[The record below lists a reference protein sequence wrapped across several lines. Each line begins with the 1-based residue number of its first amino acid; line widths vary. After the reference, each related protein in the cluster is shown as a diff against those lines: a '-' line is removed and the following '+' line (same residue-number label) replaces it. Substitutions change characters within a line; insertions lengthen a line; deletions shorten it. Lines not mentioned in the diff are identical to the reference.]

1 MYKGPARKFKK
12 RGKFAKRLTQYGQ
25 QLVEKQKLR
34 MLYGV
39 REQTMKNYY
48 LKAQKQ
54 PTNNDLALLQ
64 FLEQRLDNIV
74 YRAGFATTRSQARQI
89 VNHGHIL
96 LNEKRVN
103 IPSCHIKKGDVVGI
117 RPLSR
122 TRGMFK
128 DLSITLTKHAAPV
141 WLKMDLAKTTAQMV
155 DLPGRESIQEPVD
168 ASLVVEFYSR

>member
-1 MYKGPARKFKK
+1 MYKGPTRKFKK

-34 MLYGV
+34 MIYGV

-54 PTNNDLALLQ
+54 ATNNDLTLLQ
-64 FLEQRLDNIV
+64 LLEQRLDNIV

-103 IPSCHIKKGDVVGI
+103 IPSCQVKKGDLVAI
-117 RPLSR
+117 RALSR
-122 TRGMFK
+122 SKGIFK
-128 DLSITLTKHAAPV
+128 DLSVTLPKHAASI
-141 WLKMDLAKTTAQMV
+141 WLKVDSSKATAQMI
-155 DLPGRESIQEPVD
+155 DLPGRESIQEPID